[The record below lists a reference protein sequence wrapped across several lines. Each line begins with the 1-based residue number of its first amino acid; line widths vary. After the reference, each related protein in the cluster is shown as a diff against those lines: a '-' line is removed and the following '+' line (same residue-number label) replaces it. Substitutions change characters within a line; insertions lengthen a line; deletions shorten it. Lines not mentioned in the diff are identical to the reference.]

1 MTRRRSVAILVAGIA
16 SLGVM
21 IAVFILSGGVEIN
34 DSGVTEHQETHPD
47 AFGVSANVQPTIQ
60 SVTKLLTAVANGT
73 ALPTAA
79 GRAATPAPATVAP
92 VSVGQ
97 SVVVDGTRFTIGQV
111 LDPEPAGF
119 FRPPAGK
126 RFVAVEVTQD
136 AVSAKSQYSIA
147 FIYLR
152 GTDGKDYGWTNGNT
166 EPVLGDGTLEVGQS
180 AHGWVTIQMPA
191 DVAVAAVVSAQP
203 AKPHSVIATLP

>member
-1 MTRRRSVAILVAGIA
+1 MTTRRAVLILLAGIA
-16 SLGVM
+16 SLAAM
-21 IAVFILSGGVEIN
+21 IAALVFTGGVEVN
-34 DSGVTEHQETHPD
+34 DSGVTGHQETHPD
-47 AFGVSANVQPTIQ
+47 AFGVSADVQPTIR

-73 ALPTAA
+73 TLPTVA
-79 GRAATPAPATVAP
+79 RSQPSTAPTVAP
-92 VSVGQ
+92 VGVGE
-97 SVVVDGTRFTIGQV
+97 SVVIDGTRFIIGQI

-119 FRPPAGK
+119 FKPPAGK
-126 RFVAVEVTQD
+126 RFVAVEVTQE

-152 GTDGKDYGWTNGNT
+152 GDDGKDYGWTNGNT
-166 EPVLGDGTLEVGQS
+166 KPVLGDGTLDVGQS

-203 AKPHSVIATLP
+203 AKPRTVIATVH